1 MSQFQS
7 PQFGAFCDWNLPAGF
22 DRSPREMNEDA
33 REVVG
38 SWEWK
43 SVTQLDPLPGSRT
56 CVAVVSAAPE
66 DETWSWHGRGD
77 AQTGVSHMWD
87 NVCSKFKGC
96 PGLHWPIGLQVPA
109 FKCHFF
115 RPRLICSTTG
125 FLALLLKQV
134 DWRRVVLGHPPPY
147 SPASFLRPSLRWCLG
162 SQGLYPKG

>member
-77 AQTGVSHMWD
+77 AQTGVSHMRD
-87 NVCSKFKGC
+87 NVCSEKAVEDDLSTPVAFTCVEDSAGILGFRLP
-96 PGLHWPIGLQVPA
+96 PGPV
-109 FKCHFF
+109 
-115 RPRLICSTTG
+115 
-125 FLALLLKQV
+125 LAL
-134 DWRRVVLGHPPPY
+134 WE
-147 SPASFLRPSLRWCLG
+147 
-162 SQGLYPKG
+162 